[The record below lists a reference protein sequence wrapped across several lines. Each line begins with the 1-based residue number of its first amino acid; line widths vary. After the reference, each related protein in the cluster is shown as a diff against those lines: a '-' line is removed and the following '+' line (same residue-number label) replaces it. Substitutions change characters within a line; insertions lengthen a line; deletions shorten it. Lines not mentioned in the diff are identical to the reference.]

1 MEVLGHRP
9 LMSGGEVAHTLIIRS
24 RVGNKTNCTAVRQTL
39 GAYKYGDMQEKLGP
53 YRPAS

>member
-1 MEVLGHRP
+1 
-9 LMSGGEVAHTLIIRS
+9 MSGGEVAHTLIIRS